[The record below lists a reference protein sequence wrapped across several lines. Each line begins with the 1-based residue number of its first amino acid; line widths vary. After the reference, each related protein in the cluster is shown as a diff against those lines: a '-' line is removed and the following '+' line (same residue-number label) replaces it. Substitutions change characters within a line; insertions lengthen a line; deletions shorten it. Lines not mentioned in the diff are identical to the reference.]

1 MGLLEDVQAA
11 LLIPRALVTDT
22 DAWEAANI
30 PPGTDYQTQIAMM
43 AAYTGPP
50 FLFRYTIPDPIIAMV
65 SLEDYSGLPGTRTF
79 DGPDVGYPRVA
90 ITVRGLPNDAPTPRG
105 VAQAI
110 WDYLNATQ
118 NVLLNGTLYHS
129 LWPLQSGVVPL
140 GKDANNQF
148 QFRINI
154 EAIRNVS

>member
-1 MGLLEDVQAA
+1 MGLLEDVQTA
-11 LLIPRALVTDT
+11 LLIPRAPPLVTDT
-22 DAWEAANI
+22 DAWEAALA
-30 PPGTDYQTQIAMM
+30 PGTDQTAAML
-43 AAYTGPP
+43 AYSGPP

-65 SLEDYSGLPGTRTF
+65 TLEDYSGLPGTRTF

-90 ITVRGLPNDAPTPRG
+90 ITVRGLPSDAPTPRT
-105 VAQAI
+105 VAQTI

-140 GKDANNQF
+140 GRDANNQF
-148 QFRINI
+148 RFRINV